1 MRAPKFKN
9 IEEEAEF
16 WDKTDTS
23 EILNTGKPIKV
34 EWESP
39 GKCSK
44 CQTGKLR
51 RRFIDI
57 DLYEG
62 ALTLHRIEVHYCPA
76 CKETIIPESTQ
87 IEIERITNCLQN
99 LKLEEITAS
108 AKV

>member
-1 MRAPKFKN
+1 MRLPKFKN

-23 EILNTGKPIKV
+23 EILNTEKQIKI
-34 EWESP
+34 EWDSP
-39 GKCSK
+39 GKCPK
-44 CQTGKLR
+44 CHNGKLR
-51 RRFIDI
+51 RRFIDV

-62 ALTLHRIEVHYCPA
+62 ALTLHRIEVYYCPS

-87 IEIERITNCLQN
+87 AEVERITKCLQN
-99 LKLEEITAS
+99 LKLEEITVG

>member
-1 MRAPKFKN
+1 MRVPKFEN
-9 IEEEAEF
+9 IEEEVEF
-16 WDKTDTS
+16 WNKTDTS
-23 EILNTGKPIKV
+23 DILRTGKQIKV
-34 EWESP
+34 EWDSP
-39 GKCSK
+39 SKCPK
-44 CQTGKLR
+44 CQTGNLR

>member
-1 MRAPKFKN
+1 MRVTKFEN

-23 EILNTGKPIKV
+23 DILCTGKQIKV
-34 EWESP
+34 EWDSP
-39 GKCSK
+39 GKCPK
-44 CQTGKLR
+44 CHNGKLR
-51 RRFIDI
+51 RRFIDV

-62 ALTLHRIEVHYCPA
+62 ALTLHRIEVYYCSA

-108 AKV
+108 VKV